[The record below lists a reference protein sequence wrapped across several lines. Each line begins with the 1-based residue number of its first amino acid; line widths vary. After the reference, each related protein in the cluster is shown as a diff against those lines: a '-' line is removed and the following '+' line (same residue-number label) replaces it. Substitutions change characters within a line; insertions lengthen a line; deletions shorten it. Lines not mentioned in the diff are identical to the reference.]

1 MALPRIAFATPS
13 RNAWSETFISAHLKG
28 LKEVVLVF
36 SDGSLPYSADGKP
49 MLTATGLMGRMRNL
63 VERRLLHTPVRRIL
77 RDRIKEQLRRSG
89 AQVLFAE
96 YGPTGAELV
105 ECTRAAGIPLV
116 VHFHGFDAHSTP
128 PLEKYE
134 GYREL
139 LGEAAA
145 IVVVSRAMRT
155 QLLELGAP
163 PDRLHHISCGVDAE
177 RFTPTAPGQN
187 PPHFV
192 AVGRF
197 TDKKAPHLSLL
208 AFREAWL
215 QRPDARLTMIGLGEL
230 WEAVRQLVIAL
241 GLEGSVDLPG
251 LLPPEQVAERLR
263 GARAFV
269 QHSLTTGTG
278 DMEGTPVA
286 VLEAMAS
293 GIPVVSTFHAGIP
306 DVVAHGESGLLSP
319 EFDISGMA
327 AHLVQLIDHPEQAD
341 AMGKA
346 GRGAVL
352 AHHRMEDRI
361 GALQAVLEQAV
372 ARAEPRSGN

>member
-1 MALPRIAFATPS
+1 M
-13 RNAWSETFISAHLKG
+13 
-28 LKEVVLVF
+28 
-36 SDGSLPYSADGKP
+36 
-49 MLTATGLMGRMRNL
+49 
-63 VERRLLHTPVRRIL
+63 
-77 RDRIKEQLRRSG
+77 
-89 AQVLFAE
+89 
-96 YGPTGAELV
+96 
-105 ECTRAAGIPLV
+105 
-116 VHFHGFDAHSTP
+116 
-128 PLEKYE
+128 
-134 GYREL
+134 
-139 LGEAAA
+139 
-145 IVVVSRAMRT
+145 
-155 QLLELGAP
+155 
-163 PDRLHHISCGVDAE
+163 
-177 RFTPTAPGQN
+177 
-187 PPHFV
+187 
-192 AVGRF
+192 
-197 TDKKAPHLSLL
+197 
-208 AFREAWL
+208 
-215 QRPDARLTMIGLGEL
+215 
-230 WEAVRQLVIAL
+230 IAL